1 MNFKIS
7 GESCQQKSVKSLLRS
22 PEQHLDPSGVDFHQ
36 WTNALTYISASQ
48 SYLKSQIQG
57 RVSRFLQL

>member
-1 MNFKIS
+1 MNFKIL

-22 PEQHLDPSGVDFHQ
+22 PEQHLDQSAVDYHQ
-36 WTNALTYISASQ
+36 WTKALTYISASR

-57 RVSRFLQL
+57 LVSRFLQL